1 MKRTKTKPATKTTK
15 TTKTFLTDDF
25 LLQNDVARELYHDHA
40 KHEPIFDYHTHLP
53 PDQIAANKV
62 FRNLYEVWLGGDHY
76 KWRAMR
82 SNGVSEKYCT
92 GDAGDWEKFLA
103 YARTVPHTLRN
114 PLYHWTHLELKMYF
128 GITDLLDESTAEK
141 IWKKANEKLPSM
153 PVHEL
158 LRRSRVTVVCT
169 TDDPTDSLEH
179 HRKIRESQSAGR
191 DARATKPLGTRV
203 YPTFRPDKA
212 LTVDQPATFNAW
224 VDKLAQVSGVE
235 CRSLSGF
242 LDALRKRHRYFH
254 EMGCRL
260 SDHGLNHVYADDC
273 TEAEA
278 ARIFADA
285 RIGKKVSLADAN
297 KFRSFMLLF
306 VGELYAARG
315 WVMQLHLGALR
326 NNNTRLMRTLGADT
340 GFDSIG
346 DWPQAEALARYL
358 DRLDSTN
365 RLPKTILYNLNPADN
380 YAFATMLGN
389 FQDGSV
395 PGKIQFGSGWWF
407 LDQKEAMEWQI
418 NALSNLGLLSRFVG
432 MLTDS
437 RCFLSYSRHEYF
449 RRLLCNLV
457 GRDVVNGELPRDM
470 NLLGTMVRNICYGN
484 AKNYFGLEPGK
495 L

>member
-1 MKRTKTKPATKTTK
+1 MKRARTKSATKTTK
-15 TTKTFLTDDF
+15 TIKTFLTEDF
-25 LLQNDVARELYHDHA
+25 LLHNDVARELYHDHA

-53 PDQIAANKV
+53 PDQIASNKV
-62 FRNLYEVWLGGDHY
+62 FRNLYEVWLEGDHY

-92 GDAGDWEKFLA
+92 GDASDWDKFLA

-114 PLYHWTHLELKMYF
+114 PLYHWTHLELKMHF

-141 IWKKANEKLPSM
+141 IWNKANEKLALM

-158 LRRSRVTVVCT
+158 LRRSRVAVVCT
-169 TDDPTDSLEH
+169 TDDPTDSLEQ
-179 HRKIRESQSAGR
+179 HRKIRADGKL
-191 DARATKPLGTRV
+191 ATRV
-203 YPTFRPDKA
+203 YPTFRPDKS
-212 LTVDQPATFNAW
+212 LMVDQPAVFNAW
-224 VDKLAQVSGVE
+224 VDKLGQVSGVE

-242 LDALRKRHRYFH
+242 LDALGKRHRFFH
-254 EMGCRL
+254 DMGCRL
-260 SDHGLNHVYADDC
+260 SDHGLNHVYANDC

-285 RIGKKVSLADAN
+285 RMGRKVLHADVN

-306 VGELYAARG
+306 VGELDATRG

-326 NNNTRLMRTLGADT
+326 NNNARLMRTLGPDT

-346 DWPQAEALARYL
+346 DWPQVEALARYL
-358 DRLDSTN
+358 DRLDSNN
-365 RLPKTILYNLNPADN
+365 RLPKTIIYNLNPADN

-407 LDQKEAMEWQI
+407 LDQKEAIEWQI
-418 NALSNLGLLSRFVG
+418 NALSSLGLLSRFVG

-449 RRLLCNLV
+449 RRILCNLI
-457 GRDVVNGELPRDM
+457 GRDVVNGELPCDM
-470 NLLGTMVRNICYGN
+470 KMLSTLVRNICFGN
-484 AKNYFGLEPGK
+484 AKNYFGLETGK
-495 L
+495 V